1 VKEKARFFQLQRHLQ
16 PELVT
21 VNASEL
27 DERVRGHVFASH
39 ADVDWWLLLPPGQAK
54 EHEIYE
60 TAPFLQSRLFTA
72 NGYTLNSDVIEK
84 RFRQQT

>member
-1 VKEKARFFQLQRHLQ
+1 MLGQIVKEKARFFQLQRHQQ

-39 ADVDWWLLLPPGQAK
+39 ADVD
-54 EHEIYE
+54 
-60 TAPFLQSRLFTA
+60 
-72 NGYTLNSDVIEK
+72 
-84 RFRQQT
+84 